1 MGYGLWANSNG
12 PNAMS
17 RQPRI
22 AHRPSLIALAVGMLA
37 LLAPAS
43 VLAQAYPS
51 KPIRIVV
58 AFAPGGIADTAARS
72 FSQKLAEVLGQP
84 VVIENRAGAGGIT
97 GAEVVARAAP
107 DGHTLLVTSISHTI
121 NPSVRKNLPFD
132 AVRDFT
138 PVTLIMDAPNF
149 LVVHPSL
156 PAKSVKE
163 LVALARAR
171 PGQISYAS
179 SGTGTST
186 HLSGELFKALS
197 RIDLVHVPY
206 KGGGPAVIDLTG
218 GHVQMMFSTLPSVL
232 GQVRAG
238 KLRGLA
244 VTGARRFPAAQ
255 EYPTMIEAGVPG
267 YEVSGWSG
275 MFAPAGA
282 PRDVVARIAGEV
294 GKILR
299 APDVKERFSTLGAE
313 PVGNSPDEFA
323 AFVRSEIAKWKKV
336 VDFAKI
342 QAD

>member
-1 MGYGLWANSNG
+1 MGNGLR
-12 PNAMS
+12 AMGH
-17 RQPRI
+17 RQAFTSKSI
-22 AHRPSLIALAVGMLA
+22 AHRSLPIALLA
-37 LLAPAS
+37 LLVLPATAW
-43 VLAQAYPS
+43 AQPYPA

-84 VVIENRAGAGGIT
+84 VVIENRAGAGGIV
-97 GAEVVARAAP
+97 GAEAVARAAP
-107 DGHTLLVTSISHTI
+107 DGYTLLVTSISHTI

-156 PAKSVKE
+156 PVHSVKA

-206 KGGGPAVIDLTG
+206 KSGGPAVIDLVG
-218 GHVQMMFSTLPSVL
+218 GHMQMMFSTLPTVL
-232 GQVRAG
+232 GHVRAG

-255 EYPTMIEAGVPG
+255 EYPTMILTGLAGYAWASAAPG
-267 YEVSGWSG
+267 ASSASNATTTAMSDGRCA
-275 MFAPAGA
+275 M
-282 PRDVVARIAGEV
+282 
-294 GKILR
+294 
-299 APDVKERFSTLGAE
+299 
-313 PVGNSPDEFA
+313 
-323 AFVRSEIAKWKKV
+323 RSE
-336 VDFAKI
+336 VDA
-342 QAD
+342 

>member
-1 MGYGLWANSNG
+1 MRLIL
-12 PNAMS
+12 AMT
-17 RQPRI
+17 
-22 AHRPSLIALAVGMLA
+22 LV
-37 LLAPAS
+37 LLLPVAG
-43 VLAQAYPS
+43 AQTYPS
-51 KPIRIVV
+51 KPVRIIV

-72 FSQKLAEVLGQP
+72 FSQKLAEALGQP

-97 GAEVVARAAP
+97 GAEAVARAAP
-107 DGHTLLVTSISHTI
+107 DGYTLLVTSISHTI
-121 NPSVRKNLPFD
+121 NPSVRRNLPFD

-197 RIDLVHVPY
+197 RIDMVHVPY

-238 KLRGLA
+238 RLRGLA
-244 VTGARRFPAAQ
+244 VTGARRFPQVQ

-282 PRDVVARIAGEV
+282 PRDAVTRIAAEV
-294 GKILR
+294 AKILR
-299 APDVKERFSTLGAE
+299 APEVKERFSTLGAE

-323 AFVRSEIAKWKKV
+323 SFVRSEIAKWRKV
-336 VDFAKI
+336 VEFAKI